1 MGGMEGVFP
10 QVVVR
15 VLGIPIRDTIIST
28 WAMMI
33 AVIALVYVVQ
43 RRLPGALEMI
53 VDFVLDTGASIMRRS
68 AKPYLPLLGT
78 LTIFIAVANA
88 FGVVPLFVAPTR
100 DINTPLALALVVVGA
115 VHYYGVREKGLVG
128 YLRDLANPIFT
139 LPLEIIGQFSR
150 TLSLTLRL
158 FGNVISAEIIIAV
171 VTSLVPVIV
180 PLVFV
185 GFSMFTGTLQAYIF
199 TVLAAVY
206 IGSAVATD

>member
-1 MGGMEGVFP
+1 MDDMEGVFP
-10 QVVVR
+10 RVVVR
-15 VLGIPIRDTIIST
+15 VFGIPIRDTVIST

-33 AVIALVYVVQ
+33 AVTALVYVVQ
-43 RRLPGALEMI
+43 RRQPGALEMI
-53 VDFVLDTGASIMRRS
+53 VGFVLDTGASIMRRS
-68 AKPYLPLLGT
+68 AEPYLPLLGT

-88 FGVVPLFVAPTR
+88 FGVVPMFVAPTR
-100 DINTPLALALVVVGA
+100 DINTPLALALVVGGA

-128 YLRDLANPIFT
+128 YLKDLANPIFT
-139 LPLEIIGQFSR
+139 LPLELIGQFSR

-171 VTSLVPVIV
+171 VSSLVPLVV

>member
-1 MGGMEGVFP
+1 METVFP

-15 VLGIPIRDTIIST
+15 ILGIPIRDTVIST

-33 AVIALVYVVQ
+33 AVTALVYVIQ
-43 RRLPGALEMI
+43 RREPDALGMV

-68 AKPYLPLLGT
+68 AEPYLPLLGS
-78 LTIFIAVANA
+78 LTIFIAVSNA
-88 FGVVPLFVAPTR
+88 FGAVPVFVAPTR
-100 DINTPLALALVVVGA
+100 DINTPLALALVVVGG
-115 VHYYGVREKGLVG
+115 VHFYGVREKGLVG
-128 YLRDLANPIFT
+128 YLKALANPIFT
-139 LPLEIIGQFSR
+139 LPLELIGQVSR

-158 FGNVISAEIIIAV
+158 FGNVISTEIIVAV
-171 VTSLVPVIV
+171 VTSLVPLVV

-185 GFSMFTGTLQAYIF
+185 GFSMFTGALQAYIF